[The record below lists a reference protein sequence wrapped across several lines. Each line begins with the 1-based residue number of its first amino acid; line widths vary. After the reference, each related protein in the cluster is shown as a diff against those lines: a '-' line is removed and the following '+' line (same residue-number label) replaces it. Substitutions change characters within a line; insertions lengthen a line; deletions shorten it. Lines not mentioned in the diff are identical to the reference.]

1 MTNENLK
8 QLRRSDF
15 TPVGYTGIDVGKLDG
30 LTAASRKEAEF
41 IISERRRLL
50 NIAIRS
56 KLVAS
61 YNTLAAVRNVLVPYN
76 PNTRYPV
83 ALLWDDVI
91 RDGSAIRLR
100 RVPTNET
107 LNETGEIF
115 RADVVYYRTKY
126 YRHTRAVL
134 NNEDEYDSYAGT
146 TFNPESS
153 PFFTEL
159 SGRLYNNPIVSYG
172 NRQYA
177 AIKTVDQTAGN
188 EKPPT
193 NSEYWDEIQ
202 DLRDFF
208 GFENPSYAFTLTNEY
223 GEESRSSSPTEN
235 ILLNIGEYVKLN
247 FLPPLGSL
255 PQFYAGELLFE
266 YPLDTIWQVVINAA
280 SDRIRLYR
288 FTNFTNEYTQDN
300 YAETGDGR
308 RAIPAEFGA
317 SLGSVGDG
325 YKYWAAVGLDGK
337 YKTENGDIYLYN
349 PSSVITSYSVTEQVL
364 DSNGVATT
372 NGDGKWVLA
381 SKVNIAA
388 SGGVPAFDGRTTY
401 ADTLD
406 FVRKDGNNWVVFN
419 IQTLLNY
426 TAFNIPNEND
436 IPSTAYGSSFP
447 SDDAFRK
454 FPVVYADGSAAR
466 RITAG
471 AGVGSFINLPFDPT
485 LGRQALHKL
494 TREVPNGASLD
505 YLHSNSTE
513 QKYWNIT
520 TGSFYTGGLINTLF
534 LRASRSVSGG
544 SYSYTHSGMATP
556 TTTEPIYDYTSG
568 GSTSSSGD
576 PDDPSPG
583 NPFTELREEKV
594 VLVTPGATF
603 TRNDNGAVRSDLDV
617 GSPLVIGS
625 NLYTVTEKIFH
636 NRGSYNVYALNNT
649 GPIVQSSVIT
659 SEISSPVGFDQNGKV
674 NVIDAA
680 PSEYDFRNRTVRIDG
695 GSGTDAQKVAAKIN
709 AVRRLFDGDDISL
722 IDGVTEVVSRA
733 GIGEYLRIYRSSTRQ
748 KRYVLV
754 GQVPTNQHFFKD
766 YTPSGY
772 ETELPF
778 LETEDYL
785 EPPEGITNHIFTSTG
800 RYLVCA
806 TNRVYIS
813 PVGVTHAF
821 IREIVFPCQ
830 EVLGF
835 IDTGSAVVVLT
846 DDRPFVLQLQ
856 SNEQGRFTPYRSSV
870 DTPFPCVSAESIVDM
885 GQFGLYA
892 SHEGLIAVGSGKL
905 ENVTQSIFTE
915 RQWRSMDPTKL
926 RGVRFN
932 DFYLGKFEDKA
943 FLFNPNGSP
952 PYFTF
957 VDNFDTPSY
966 NILDGNIYVGKP
978 LNRINVYAFNGDGA
992 ESRDFL
998 SDEANYEYKN
1008 TSEINITANDDV
1020 TWIAVPEDKFMDARV
1035 LDSHGEVRRLT
1046 EYHRSLRVTLN
1057 GNIYRVG
1064 FFQFHN
1070 RVAGKAT
1077 ILGGGLDLDRD
1088 GLDKKLYAFARG
1100 AAEGGEWTSPVI
1112 MNDNYHS
1119 IKVKYGQ
1126 TDADPDRNEKVTIT
1140 IYDENGTQIGDP
1152 CETTSGEETE
1162 LPMLEALDKDDVV
1175 QRKFYFTISKIS
1187 EELHSIELMGDKDNP
1202 LPFVQFSTGMS
1213 LAAPPARTPAQYLKN
1228 FIPLRGVVKG
1238 VDTFDL
1244 PNPDGTT
1251 GEKQIVGDKANADD
1265 IFFNPIN
1272 QKWYYLPGSFP
1283 RLSNTNKDPYSRLYF
1298 VGEQTEADS
1307 TDPIKRL
1314 YYIDMYKLK
1323 QAEDDTPQGHS
1334 IASIQISAEET
1345 PDRCVCVHYN
1355 QVGGKTPDP
1364 FSVGGWVGFVSPNAR
1379 TILDNDNTTQLN
1391 VYRYNSRNEILD
1403 AANLVDSGGGG

>member
-50 NIAIRS
+50 NIAIRK
-56 KLVAS
+56 KLNAS
-61 YNTLAAVRNVLVPYN
+61 FVTLSAIPEATRRYNANQ
-76 PNTRYPV
+76 RYPV
-83 ALLWDDVI
+83 AIAWGDFISGRIFD
-91 RDGSAIRLR
+91 
-100 RVPTNET
+100 TNEDGEKVDYA
-107 LNETGEIF
+107 LRPVPQEQGNINWSPDVVFYNGKYYEYIETGTTESRNAKDHFTGENPATSNKFQEF
-115 RADVVYYRTKY
+115 RGIYANPVV
-126 YRHTRAVL
+126 
-134 NNEDEYDSYAGT
+134 N
-146 TFNPESS
+146 FN
-153 PFFTEL
+153 
-159 SGRLYNNPIVSYG
+159 GRLYTP
-172 NRQYA
+172 
-177 AIKTVDQTAGN
+177 IKTVEPIAGGN
-188 EKPPT
+188 KAPE
-193 NSEYWDEIQ
+193 NLSSEYWDEYQ
-202 DLRDFF
+202 DLREFF
-208 GFENPSYAFTLTNEY
+208 GFENPSYVFTLINEY
-223 GEESRSSSPTEN
+223 GEESRASPPSDN
-235 ILLNIGEYVKLN
+235 ILTDIGDYIQLN
-247 FLPPLGSL
+247 FLPSVANAPST
-255 PQFYAGELLFE
+255 YAGELKFR
-266 YPLDTIWQVVINAA
+266 YPLDTIWQVATGET
-280 SDRIRLYR
+280 SDRMKVKRVGKFSNNINSGNL
-288 FTNFTNEYTQDN
+288 
-300 YAETGDGR
+300 AGDTTD
-308 RAIPAEFGA
+308 AEFGA
-317 SLGSVGDG
+317 NIGSTADG
-325 YKYWAAVGLDGK
+325 YKYWANVNLEAEH
-337 YKTENGDIYLYN
+337 KTSGGDIYLYE
-349 PSSVITSYSVTEQVL
+349 PSAVITSASSFPTAA
-364 DSNGVATT
+364 N
-372 NGDGKWVLA
+372 DGKWVRA
-381 SKVNIAA
+381 NKVNIPNAY
-388 SGGVPAFDGRTTY
+388 DGSN
-401 ADTLD
+401 ADGLD
-406 FVRKDGNNWVVFN
+406 FVSRVGDAYTVRH
-419 IQTLLNY
+419 ISALLNY
-426 TAFNIPNEND
+426 DEYAPRRTINNIPDSWYGTTFSGKDYLKGLPLIYASAATTTRIAAGGEAGDYVNLPYDPDLRRNSLWLLNANVLPYSTLAELKANATEQIYWRLPEPETRDGILFYEPTEEERLLVIRVPVGGTITTND
-436 IPSTAYGSSFP
+436 GVHTFTNPFNYPIYIPHP
-447 SDDAFRK
+447 ND
-454 FPVVYADGSAAR
+454 FPVLYGNTLYHFSTYFRFFRPAVKILSKIINSQV
-466 RITAG
+466 ITA
-471 AGVGSFINLPFDPT
+471 T
-485 LGRQALHKL
+485 
-494 TREVPNGASLD
+494 
-505 YLHSNSTE
+505 
-513 QKYWNIT
+513 
-520 TGSFYTGGLINTLF
+520 
-534 LRASRSVSGG
+534 
-544 SYSYTHSGMATP
+544 SY
-556 TTTEPIYDYTSG
+556 E
-568 GSTSSSGD
+568 
-576 PDDPSPG
+576 
-583 NPFTELREEKV
+583 
-594 VLVTPGATF
+594 
-603 TRNDNGAVRSDLDV
+603 
-617 GSPLVIGS
+617 
-625 NLYTVTEKIFH
+625 
-636 NRGSYNVYALNNT
+636 
-649 GPIVQSSVIT
+649 
-659 SEISSPVGFDQNGKV
+659 
-674 NVIDAA
+674 
-680 PSEYDFRNRTVRIDG
+680 PSEDIEGRVNSLEVAETISVLYNNVVYTL
-695 GSGTDAQKVAAKIN
+695 SGTAAEKVAAYQN
-709 AVRRLFDGDDISL
+709 LLAGVDDSHI
-722 IDGVTEVVSRA
+722 TRQTSRA

-966 NILDGNIYVGKP
+966 NILDGNIYVGKQDKEIKTYSLVEHNP
-978 LNRINVYAFNGDGA
+978 PSNPINWTEEQSYSQQNVSKIDIPELQGGQVVFVAIPVSKFDNARALDSEG
-992 ESRDFL
+992 
-998 SDEANYEYKN
+998 NY
-1008 TSEINITANDDV
+1008 INIRHINGIPDPTIN
-1020 TWIAVPEDKFMDARV
+1020 E
-1035 LDSHGEVRRLT
+1035 EV
-1046 EYHRSLRVTLN
+1046 
-1057 GNIYRVG
+1057 YRVG
-1064 FFQFHN
+1064 IISP
-1070 RVAGKAT
+1070 RPSAGTLT
-1077 ILGGGLDLDRD
+1077 ILDEA
-1088 GLDKKLYAFARG
+1088 DKKLYAFARG
-1100 AAEGGEWTSPVI
+1100 EAAGGEWTSPVI

-1152 CETTSGEETE
+1152 CETTSGEQTE

-1403 AANLVDSGGGG
+1403 AANLVDSGGGGADSE